1 MTCPLCGGGPIR
13 RVVRGPKDTWSMWT
27 CPSCRA
33 FPIFPRGPVN
43 HALYGE
49 GYFEQGSFSHAG
61 CAGYLSYD
69 AERGGMKEDVRTL
82 LQPFAHPGM
91 RVLDLGCATGIA
103 LEALCDL
110 GLAPE
115 KMTGMD
121 VSEYAIGRAR
131 EVLPAVRFHVADI
144 ESAALPHDID
154 LILLLDVIEH
164 LFDPETFFRRV
175 AECLAPDGCMVITTP
190 DPESLMRKMLG
201 ARWSEF
207 HPGEHLVFLGSAW
220 FERVSATSGLNIRRA
235 WHHGKHVTLR
245 HLTERLHGIWR
256 FLPVR
261 KSTRRVWVNGYDQ
274 LAIVLQKGEI

>member
-1 MTCPLCGGGPIR
+1 
-13 RVVRGPKDTWSMWT
+13 
-27 CPSCRA
+27 
-33 FPIFPRGPVN
+33 
-43 HALYGE
+43 
-49 GYFEQGSFSHAG
+49 
-61 CAGYLSYD
+61 
-69 AERGGMKEDVRTL
+69 MKEDVRTL
-82 LQPFAHPGM
+82 LQPFARPGM
-91 RVLDLGCATGIA
+91 RILDLGCATGIA

-131 EVLPAVRFHVADI
+131 EKLPTAVFLVADI
-144 ESAALPHDID
+144 ESASLPRDMD
-154 LILLLDVIEH
+154 LILILDVIEH
-164 LFDPETFFRRV
+164 LSDPETFFRRV
-175 AECLAPDGCMVITTP
+175 AEYLAPGGCMVITTP

-220 FERVSATSGLNIRRA
+220 FERMSATCGLNIRRA

-245 HLTERLHGIWR
+245 HVTERLHGI
-256 FLPVR
+256 FPFIPVM
-261 KSTRRVWVNGYDQ
+261 KSQRRIWVNGYDQ